1 MRIRKSEILIF
12 LNHELSCEH
21 AIFSRA
27 SEGGAIKLPKFGYEE
42 SFEYSKQKLAILEDL
57 RSKVKNHKYCYKSR
71 KDDIVAFLF
80 GLNVEYFYK
89 YNQSNTELEKMYY
102 IKSLVIIRIL
112 FDLVCKNKKL
122 NSWNLITTNVAKVGL
137 AGMISTSSVAP
148 TVAGMFAFG
157 VNGVIK
163 AEASSAS
170 NESEELVTDLIPSS
184 QEVKREGTY
193 RISSDSWLDK
203 KLKFGDGEF
212 TLVLDKVKLSV
223 LELSANTKL
232 TIKYS
237 DNSSTIYVI
246 KGTRKGEASTTFKY
260 SYSPPPSSHSSQN
273 KVTYLDLRERFFDS
287 RLFTS
292 KLASKQDDN
301 KSELYFDGNQD
312 CILNIGSI
320 GYYAHV
326 SDEDQIGN
334 TSSTN
339 NPNRNYQMGFSL
351 IDKIEIK
358 SGKVS
363 VSDHIDGTG
372 TMQSSG
378 ADNVGKQANFNLN
391 QEDDRKVDVVIN
403 KGTFGGRDNEGTNYF
418 NSLKLAYGVK
428 GSNIFIPEIFSR
440 NVAYPGTTPQ
450 NINLK
455 DFPDSD
461 SEVIFGV
468 TCGNLVINE
477 GATIYFGSI
486 SFVVA
491 DSVEVY
497 GNMSSGNTLI
507 NNISVFPTGSM
518 IIRSMNFGN
527 KTSCRLNVNGGLYED
542 YSNVVPFEFPD
553 YVNFSNAEIKIP
565 YVSSLTIKDTN
576 DTSGYR
582 KTLKISNS
590 KLSFAT
596 GFQLVNNSSK
606 PTSEIITDSII
617 NGTLYGQSPSLNKD
631 IPTAPSNLQVFRT
644 QNNFNLTWE
653 SSMDSNGIKNYE
665 VYYKLKNEDGGDIN
679 SWVSLGKTE
688 DNATLSFNYD
698 ITALKS
704 TGEFIQFK
712 VVAYD
717 TLNTVGKESLSLDF
731 PLNSTP
737 EVSNVVYDGTDK
749 VNSQGRLSWFGTDSD
764 NDSLIYRVYEITT
777 QEGSDDE
784 IKQELT
790 TGGAISDSFIEVTI
804 PNAKTVRWEVIA
816 DDGTGKSNALSSV
829 ATSNPVTV
837 TFNSPPKDLT
847 SINAVKVSS
856 NVLNVSWSETIDVDD
871 NLAGYE
877 LEYQVKDARENPIG
891 SWNALGSS
899 NSLSFMHNLDQ
910 TILDGTNTFIQYR
923 VRAIDKEGSTSNWIE
938 SADVQFMPQVKN
950 AKAITATKIE
960 VTFDD
965 GSREIVDLTT
975 PMVTG
980 DNEITLQHEIFNYT
994 ISINYLPTLLS
1005 YNVIDMNTIE
1015 FVFTNGT
1022 AHVSTINPLVT
1033 GDNEVTFIYEGL
1045 EYTKTVQ
1052 YFPFVESSNILSS
1065 NEVEFVFTNNEKT
1078 IITKDLFVGENEI
1091 SFNYGGQDYTKTVVY
1106 NPKITDVE
1114 IISAQSIN
1122 VTFEN
1127 GQIEAIPSDLKIG
1140 KNIVVFT
1147 IGGLEYSTEVM
1158 YNPDIVNVSAVSP
1171 TLIEVTFE
1179 NSEEQVFSVNTLRIG
1194 TNTISIMHNN
1204 VRYKMTVDY
1213 KPSIMK
1219 TEAIS
1224 STRVKVD
1231 FENGEVHY
1239 VSVPVLQNGRNSIN
1253 FNINDVDYQATVDY
1267 IDPNVTQDNNGNGTN
1282 TGNNGTNTGNNGTN
1296 TGNNGTNTGNNG
1308 TNTGNNGTNTGNN
1321 TVVNEQI
1328 DTLNKQLEALKNQLE
1343 EEQKQANKEETQKL
1357 QDIIKQLE
1365 EQAET
1370 LKKEQ
1375 LKAEE
1380 ELSNLKKEQA
1390 TDKTSTTTNKTPTT
1404 STANKSTSSSKSTG
1418 TSTST
1423 KTAATTTN
1431 KEYVYVPSSV
1441 GYTPTLDYGNGN
1453 SSYNSNGFGTSTS
1466 TFSTPD
1472 TSTTEEV
1479 DISKL
1484 DDDAKPLDG
1493 DTTTTTT
1500 DTTLTSTTDSLES
1513 DLENYKV
1520 DMNELVEEETTTTS
1534 DEGDSASALPL
1545 IGATVGL
1552 TVLTGA
1558 GVAAYTYMRRK
1569 NDAENDAEFENE
1581 DNEFSDED
1589 LDQLLEEQQDE
1600 EYENLVNNN
1609 DEDFDFKEENFM
1621 QQKYD
1626 DEK

>member
-21 AIFSRA
+21 AIFSCA

-163 AEASSAS
+163 AEASSDSLEA
-170 NESEELVTDLIPSS
+170 EELVTDLIPSS

-193 RISSDSWLDK
+193 RISSDSWLNK

-237 DNSSTIYVI
+237 DSSSAIYVI
-246 KGTRKGEASTTFKY
+246 KGARKGEASTTFKY
-260 SYSPPPSSHSSQN
+260 SYSLSSFPAIQN
-273 KVTYLDLRERFFDS
+273 KVTAYDLRERFFDS
-287 RLFTS
+287 GLFT
-292 KLASKQDDN
+292 SKQDDN
-301 KSELYFDGNQD
+301 KTELYFDGEQNCVLD
-312 CILNIGSI
+312 IGSI

-326 SDEDQIGN
+326 SGEDQIGN
-334 TSSTN
+334 TSSTD
-339 NPNRNYQMGFSL
+339 NPNRNYQMSFSL
-351 IDKIEIK
+351 IDKIVIK
-358 SGKVS
+358 SGKVNLS
-363 VSDHIDGTG
+363 VSDGTDVPL
-372 TMQSSG
+372 SG
-378 ADNVGKQANFNLN
+378 SNGIKKQANFELN
-391 QEDDRKVDVVIN
+391 KEDNSKVDAIIVSN
-403 KGTFGGRDNEGTNYF
+403 PSGRESLNYA
-418 NSLKLAYGVK
+418 NSLKLAYSAK
-428 GSNIFIPEIFSR
+428 GNYISIPEIFSR

-450 NINLK
+450 NINFENFL
-455 DFPDSD
+455 DSD
-461 SEVIFGV
+461 SEVIFGI
-468 TCGNLVINE
+468 TCENLVVNE
-477 GATIYFGSI
+477 GARFYSN
-486 SFVVA
+486 SYVVA
-491 DSVEVY
+491 DSIEVY
-497 GNMSSGNTLI
+497 GEATFKHTFI
-507 NNISVFPTGSM
+507 KNISVFPTGIM
-518 IIRSMNFGN
+518 GIYYNWGN
-527 KTSCRLNVNGGLYED
+527 KTSCRLNVNGGIYRD
-542 YSNVVPFEFPD
+542 SSTNIIPFEFPD
-553 YVNFSNAEIKIP
+553 YVNFSNAEIEFP
-565 YVSSLTIKDTN
+565 NVSSLTIKDTN

-582 KTLKISNS
+582 KTLKIANS
-590 KLSFAT
+590 KLSFDT

-606 PTSEIITDSII
+606 PTSEIIIDSII
-617 NGTLYGQSPSLNKD
+617 NGILYGQSPSLNKD
-631 IPTAPSNLQVFRT
+631 IPTAPSNLQVFRK

-737 EVSNVVYDGTDK
+737 EVSNVVYAGTDK

-1022 AHVSTINPLVT
+1022 AHVSTINPLAT

-1308 TNTGNNGTNTGNN
+1308 TNTGNNGTNTGNNGTNAGNN